1 MTQVREIVSVNVG
14 QAGCQ
19 LGHVVWQQYNAE
31 HAVEPNKE
39 WKPEHQLKKA
49 AELLKNDPPEPKADE
64 EDDKGEQSN
73 DLVAKARTFYDL
85 TNSNLMIPRNLF
97 IDLEASCIQ
106 QIKKSSMGKQFY
118 DEYYLHGKE
127 DAANNFARGHY
138 TVGKELMDVVNEKV
152 KNIVEACDNLQGF
165 LMCHAVGGGTG
176 SGLGMLILERL
187 AVDYRKKSKI
197 GFEIY
202 PAPSI
207 STCIVEPYNGLLS
220 THWLL
225 DHTEVSL
232 VLDNEALYK
241 ICDKKL
247 KLNKI
252 QYRHLNKL
260 CAKSISCM
268 TSALRFEGDLNVDM
282 NEFQTNLVPFPRLHF
297 MTSSYAPLTEQKK
310 TDGSSSVWDLLQ
322 EAFNPDSFNVM
333 YSDFDV
339 TEDKYMAISM
349 NFRGSVNSKE
359 ANTNIQKLKKMNKV
373 YFVEWMPTGFKVGL
387 NEIPCVNLNE
397 DVLKYASRTCAMIGN
412 NVAVNRVFQERLSKK
427 YDMMY
432 SQRAYVHWY
441 VGEGMEEG
449 EFSEA
454 REDLGFLE
462 KDYLDVITEQASDDN
477 DEGGEDEF

>member
-1 MTQVREIVSVNVG
+1 MG
-14 QAGCQ
+14 
-19 LGHVVWQQYNAE
+19 
-31 HAVEPNKE
+31 
-39 WKPEHQLKKA
+39 KKT
-49 AELLKNDPPEPKADE
+49 K
-64 EDDKGEQSN
+64 
-73 DLVAKARTFYDL
+73 
-85 TNSNLMIPRNLF
+85 I
-97 IDLEASCIQ
+97 
-106 QIKKSSMGKQFY
+106 GKQFNPDY
-118 DEYYLHGKE
+118 TIFGKE

-138 TVGKELMDVVNEKV
+138 TVGKERMDSITEKV
-152 KNIVEACDNLQGF
+152 NRIVEACDNLQGF

-232 VLDNEALYK
+232 VLDNEAMYE
-241 ICDKKL
+241 ICESQLKL
-247 KLNKI
+247 KKI
-252 QYRHLNKL
+252 TYDHLNKVS
-260 CAKSISCM
+260 AKSISCM

-297 MTSSYAPLTEQKK
+297 MTSSYAPLTQGEKEMG
-310 TDGSSSVWDLLQ
+310 DNSVWELLDA
-322 EAFNPDSFNVM
+322 AFQPNNFNVK
-333 YSDFDV
+333 YTDFDS
-339 TEDKYMAISM
+339 TEDKYMAISV
-349 NFRGSVNSKE
+349 NFRGAVTSKE
-359 ANTNIQKLKKMNKV
+359 ANSNIQKLKKNNKV
-373 YFVEWMPTGFKVGL
+373 SFVEWMPTGFKVGL
-387 NEIPCVNLNE
+387 NKVTCAEVDD
-397 DVLKYASRTCAMIGN
+397 DVMKYSKRTCAMIGN
-412 NVAVNRVFQERLSKK
+412 NVAVNRVFVDRLSKK

-462 KDYLDVITEQASDDN
+462 KDYLDVVTEQASD
-477 DEGGEDEF
+477 EEDEEEF

>member
-1 MTQVREIVSVNVG
+1 MEHVKDDQDADQV
-14 QAGCQ
+14 
-19 LGHVVWQQYNAE
+19 
-31 HAVEPNKE
+31 
-39 WKPEHQLKKA
+39 
-49 AELLKNDPPEPKADE
+49 
-64 EDDKGEQSN
+64 
-73 DLVAKARTFYDL
+73 LVKARTFYDVAG
-85 TNSNLMIPRNLF
+85 NDEMVPRNLF
-97 IDLEASCIQ
+97 IDLENSCVA
-106 QIKKSSMGKQFY
+106 QIMKSKMGKQFNENY
-118 DEYYLHGKE
+118 TISGKE

-138 TVGKELMDVVNEKV
+138 TVGKEKMDSITEKV
-152 KNIVEACDNLQGF
+152 NRIVEACDNLQGF

-241 ICDKKL
+241 ILEKQLLCP
-247 KLNKI
+247 KI
-252 QYRHLNKL
+252 QYEHLNKL

-268 TSALRFEGDLNVDM
+268 TAALRFEGDLNVDM

-297 MTSSYAPLTEQKK
+297 MTSSYSPLTEKK
-310 TDGSSSVWDLLQ
+310 KNDGSASVWELLDT
-322 EAFNPDSFNVM
+322 AFMSKNFNVK
-333 YSDFDV
+333 YTDFDA
-339 TEDKYMAISM
+339 TEDKYMAISV
-349 NFRGSVNSKE
+349 NFRGAVTSKE
-359 ANTNIQKLKKMNKV
+359 ANSNIQKLKKNQKV
-373 YFVEWMPTGFKVGL
+373 SFVEWMPTGFKVGL
-387 NEIPCVNLNE
+387 NKVTCAEVAE
-397 DVLKYASRTCAMIGN
+397 DVVKYSKRTCAMIGN
-412 NVAVNRVFQERLSKK
+412 NVAVNRVFTERLSKK

-462 KDYLDVITEQASDDN
+462 KDYLDLLMNKLLTKKKTK
-477 DEGGEDEF
+477 

>member
-1 MTQVREIVSVNVG
+1 MSGKNVREIVSLSVG

-19 LGHVVWQQYNAE
+19 LGHLVWQQYNAE
-31 HAVEPNKE
+31 HGVKPNEE
-39 WKPEHQLKKA
+39 WNPTTDPTAQQSEADQASEAIVKA
-49 AELLKNDPPEPKADE
+49 K
-64 EDDKGEQSN
+64 
-73 DLVAKARTFYDL
+73 TFYER
-85 TNSNLMIPRNLF
+85 TNGGLMVPRNLF
-97 IDLEASCIQ
+97 VDLEASCVQ
-106 QIKKSSMGKQFY
+106 QIKKGPLGKQF
-118 DEYYLHGKE
+118 DENYFIHGKE

-138 TVGKELMDVVNEKV
+138 TVGKEQMEIVNDKV
-152 KNIVEACDNLQGF
+152 GKIVEACDNLQGF

-232 VLDNEALYK
+232 VLDNEALYT
-241 ICDKKL
+241 ICTAL
-247 KLNKI
+247 KLDKI
-252 QYRHLNKL
+252 QYSHLNKL

-297 MTSSYAPLTEQKK
+297 MTSSYAPLTANGKD
-310 TDGSSSVWDLLQ
+310 DGNVGVWELLQ
-322 EAFNPDSFNVM
+322 QAFKPENFNVK
-333 YSDFDV
+333 YADFDT

-349 NFRGSVNSKE
+349 NFRGKVSSKD
-359 ANTNIQKLKKMNKV
+359 ANTNIQKLKKMSKV
-373 YFVEWMPTGFKVGL
+373 QFVEWMPTGFKVGL
-387 NEIPCVNLNE
+387 NTIPCAELKE
-397 DVLKYASRTCAMIGN
+397 DVLKPATRTCAMIGN

-462 KDYLDVITEQASDDN
+462 KDYLDVITEQASDENDDDDN
-477 DEGGEDEF
+477 EEF